1 MPKNKRLRVFAGPNG
16 SGKSTLFNEFKKQY
30 DPGYF
35 INADKLEKQL
45 SNNGFID
52 LQAIGLKVSEK
63 ELTSFSKT
71 REAKSL
77 LAKSIAEGHI
87 ISIEIKENCIV
98 GNADNTHSYEASFV
112 ATFIRWLLYSQQK
125 SFSFETV
132 MSHPSKIKEMKQ
144 AREKVYRRY
153 LYFVCIDD
161 PTVNVKRV
169 EDRVKK
175 GGHRVDTT
183 KIISRYPDTLKN
195 LYLAIKYADRAYLFD
210 NSGKQQVLIA
220 EISEGV
226 LQIKSDNIPNWFI
239 NYVLPHY
246 QNQPD

>member
-1 MPKNKRLRVFAGPNG
+1 MPKSKRLRVFAGPNG
-16 SGKSTLFNEFKKQY
+16 SGKSTLYNEFETQY
-30 DPGYF
+30 NPGYF
-35 INADKLEKQL
+35 INADELQKQL
-45 SNNGFID
+45 SASGFID
-52 LQAIGLKVSEK
+52 LQAIGLNATEK
-63 ELTSFSKT
+63 ELISFSKT
-71 REAKSL
+71 KEAKSL
-77 LAKSIAEGHI
+77 VAKSKAEGHD

-98 GNADNTHSYEASFV
+98 GTSKDTHSYEASFV
-112 ATFIRWLLYSQQK
+112 AAFIRWLLYKQQK

-144 AREKVYRRY
+144 AQEMGYRTY

-161 PTVNVKRV
+161 PTVNVQRV

-175 GGHRVDTT
+175 GGHKVDTT

-195 LYLAIKYADRAYLFD
+195 LYKAIKYSNRAYLFD

-226 LQIKSDNIPNWFI
+226 LQIKADNIPNWFI
-239 NYVLPHY
+239 KYVLPHY
-246 QNQPD
+246 QN

>member
-16 SGKSTLFNEFKKQY
+16 SGKSTLFKEFKQQF

-45 SNNGFID
+45 ANNGFID
-52 LQAIGLKVSEK
+52 LHPIGLKASEK
-63 ELTSFSKT
+63 ELTSFLKT
-71 REAKSL
+71 KEAKSL
-77 LAKSIAEGHI
+77 IAKSIAEGYF
-87 ISIEIKENCIV
+87 ISIKIKENCIV
-98 GNADNTHSYEASFV
+98 ATPKDMHSYEASFV
-112 ATFIRWLLYSQQK
+112 AAFIRWLLYRHEK

-132 MSHPSKIKEMKQ
+132 MSHRSKINEMKQ
-144 AREKVYRRY
+144 AQKKGYRTY

-161 PTVNVKRV
+161 PQINVQRV

-175 GGHRVDTT
+175 GGHDVDTA
-183 KIISRYPDTLKN
+183 KIISRYPGTLKN
-195 LYLAIKYADRAYLFD
+195 LYLAIRHANRAFLFD

-226 LQIKSDNIPNWFI
+226 LQIKADIIPNWFLK
-239 NYVLPHY
+239 YVLPHY
-246 QNQPD
+246 KN